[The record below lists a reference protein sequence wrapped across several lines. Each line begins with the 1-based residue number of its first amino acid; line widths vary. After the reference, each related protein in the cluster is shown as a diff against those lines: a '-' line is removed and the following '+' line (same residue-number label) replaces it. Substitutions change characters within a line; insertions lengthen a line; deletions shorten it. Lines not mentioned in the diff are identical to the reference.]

1 MVTKV
6 QKWGNSQG
14 LRVSK
19 EMLEQA
25 QIALGDEVRV
35 SVRNGRLVVEPL
47 HKVRGRYQLADL
59 LAKIP
64 KRYCAQEIDWGA
76 PVGKETW

>member
-19 EMLEQA
+19 EMLDKA
-25 QIALGDEVRV
+25 QISLGDEVQV
-35 SVRNGRLVVEPL
+35 SVRNGRIIVEPL
-47 HKVRGRYQLADL
+47 HKVRGRYQLDDL

-64 KRYCAQEIDWGA
+64 KKYRAQEVDWGS
-76 PVGKETW
+76 PMGKEAW